1 MDKLRVE
8 GGKRLEGSITISG
21 AKNAALPLMAAS
33 LMAETEMVLENLPEL
48 ADTASM
54 LALLNHLGVVSERQ
68 DEVRAFWG
76 LRFGVHDEVLPQY
89 RADLALPQQV
99 Q

>member
-54 LALLNHLGVVSERQ
+54 LALLNHLEKPALKKLFHSELMHKCFLIYQ
-68 DEVRAFWG
+68 MNNLQAS
-76 LRFGVHDEVLPQY
+76 QN
-89 RADLALPQQV
+89 
-99 Q
+99 